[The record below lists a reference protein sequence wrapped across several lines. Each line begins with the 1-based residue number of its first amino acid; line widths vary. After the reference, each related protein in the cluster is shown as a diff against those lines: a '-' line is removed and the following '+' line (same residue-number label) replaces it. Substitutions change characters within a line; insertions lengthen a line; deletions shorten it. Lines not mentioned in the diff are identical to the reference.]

1 MVASRAVLLLL
12 VVAIIAALRLDLTSS
27 RQTSATARKE
37 GKTALVTGLGQLPL
51 SFEPNRGQ
59 TDSQVKFLAHGSR
72 YALFLTAQE
81 AVLKLQ
87 TPVLTSPGHDLSE
100 RGRPKAA
107 VLRMDLENASPSAQ
121 VSGLGV
127 LPGVSNYLRG
137 NDPTKWERNVPH
149 FAEVRYHDVYPGTDL
164 IYYGKQGQ
172 LEYDFEIAPG
182 ASAGNVK
189 LGFRGATNAS
199 LDADGDLNL
208 HVDGGVVTLRAPQVY
223 QKVGDQRQEVSGKF
237 ELLSANQV
245 GFAVGDYDRSRTL
258 VIDPV
263 LSYSTYLGGTGEESC
278 STIIG
283 APVTG
288 TTSQGSDAGTPG
300 CPAIA
305 VDAAQNVYLAGSS
318 TSTNFPN
325 PIASPTLQGTADVF
339 VAKLTPSAPTQA
351 TQLVYSTFLSG
362 TSGTSYTAG
371 VAVDSAF
378 QATLGGTT
386 SSPDFPA
393 AQGYQSAPKTAG
405 NHVFATKLDV
415 TGSSPVYS
423 TYLSGSGVDLAS
435 GVALDTS
442 GLIYIT
448 GTTTSADFP
457 VTTGSFQ
464 TVAKASSQ
472 FFFSK
477 INPAITGPSS
487 LLYSSYIGGTG
498 TQLGGPP
505 INIGGGIAV
514 DSSFNVYVSGGT
526 NFIDMPILDAYQ
538 EYAAG
543 LDAWVARFAFPQN
556 SQTPPSLTYLSYF
569 GGAGDDIAYAV
580 GVDSSGDAYIAGST
594 TSADIALG
602 TSTTP
607 FQSAIACTTITNN
620 VCPTPDAFV
629 AKFGVPCSVSSCS
642 TTTLPF
648 VYFSYLGG
656 TGSDVALGLVVDSI
670 GGAKMT
676 GWTNSTDFH
685 TLNNPGNLT
694 YGGGVDAFVTRIDTT
709 AVSSTSPSHFSTYLG
724 GAGTDV
730 GTGIAIDALDQ
741 TYATGETA
749 SINFPIANAGSV
761 IPPFQT
767 TLQGTSDAYV
777 TKLGSSVSLTVT
789 ETATPNPVGVGNNV
803 TFTYTITNTGDVVTG
818 LNFNSPLPASGATF
832 VSATASPGSCGSV
845 TNGSVGCTLGT
856 LNGGGTAT
864 VSIVLAP
871 TVAEPLGNTGTFSVA
886 GSSNTF
892 SPMVPASVTANDF
905 TLAVSPATSVVPAGL
920 PASYII
926 TLTPTGNIPN
936 SVSLACGSGLPTGA
950 TCVFPQ
956 NANPI
961 PNLNLGAV
969 NSTLVIN
976 STQRVTTT
984 VSLWHGR
991 TFYAMLL
998 PMFGMA
1004 FLGIGLGK
1012 KNRRRLV
1019 SGIMLVMCVSLVG
1032 VIAGCHT
1039 SSSTTTT
1046 TGTPAGTYIITIN
1059 ATTGTITHST
1069 AVTYVVQ

>member
-1 MVASRAVLLLL
+1 
-12 VVAIIAALRLDLTSS
+12 
-27 RQTSATARKE
+27 
-37 GKTALVTGLGQLPL
+37 
-51 SFEPNRGQ
+51 
-59 TDSQVKFLAHGSR
+59 
-72 YALFLTAQE
+72 
-81 AVLKLQ
+81 
-87 TPVLTSPGHDLSE
+87 
-100 RGRPKAA
+100 
-107 VLRMDLENASPSAQ
+107 
-121 VSGLGV
+121 
-127 LPGVSNYLRG
+127 
-137 NDPTKWERNVPH
+137 
-149 FAEVRYHDVYPGTDL
+149 
-164 IYYGKQGQ
+164 
-172 LEYDFEIAPG
+172 
-182 ASAGNVK
+182 
-189 LGFRGATNAS
+189 
-199 LDADGDLNL
+199 
-208 HVDGGVVTLRAPQVY
+208 
-223 QKVGDQRQEVSGKF
+223 
-237 ELLSANQV
+237 
-245 GFAVGDYDRSRTL
+245 
-258 VIDPV
+258 
-263 LSYSTYLGGTGEESC
+263 
-278 STIIG
+278 
-283 APVTG
+283 
-288 TTSQGSDAGTPG
+288 
-300 CPAIA
+300 
-305 VDAAQNVYLAGSS
+305 
-318 TSTNFPN
+318 
-325 PIASPTLQGTADVF
+325 
-339 VAKLTPSAPTQA
+339 
-351 TQLVYSTFLSG
+351 
-362 TSGTSYTAG
+362 
-371 VAVDSAF
+371 
-378 QATLGGTT
+378 
-386 SSPDFPA
+386 
-393 AQGYQSAPKTAG
+393 
-405 NHVFATKLDV
+405 
-415 TGSSPVYS
+415 
-423 TYLSGSGVDLAS
+423 
-435 GVALDTS
+435 
-442 GLIYIT
+442 
-448 GTTTSADFP
+448 
-457 VTTGSFQ
+457 
-464 TVAKASSQ
+464 
-472 FFFSK
+472 
-477 INPAITGPSS
+477 
-487 LLYSSYIGGTG
+487 
-498 TQLGGPP
+498 
-505 INIGGGIAV
+505 
-514 DSSFNVYVSGGT
+514 
-526 NFIDMPILDAYQ
+526 
-538 EYAAG
+538 
-543 LDAWVARFAFPQN
+543 
-556 SQTPPSLTYLSYF
+556 
-569 GGAGDDIAYAV
+569 
-580 GVDSSGDAYIAGST
+580 
-594 TSADIALG
+594 
-602 TSTTP
+602 
-607 FQSAIACTTITNN
+607 
-620 VCPTPDAFV
+620 
-629 AKFGVPCSVSSCS
+629 
-642 TTTLPF
+642 
-648 VYFSYLGG
+648 
-656 TGSDVALGLVVDSI
+656 
-670 GGAKMT
+670 MT

-749 SINFPIANAGSV
+749 SVNFPIANAGSV